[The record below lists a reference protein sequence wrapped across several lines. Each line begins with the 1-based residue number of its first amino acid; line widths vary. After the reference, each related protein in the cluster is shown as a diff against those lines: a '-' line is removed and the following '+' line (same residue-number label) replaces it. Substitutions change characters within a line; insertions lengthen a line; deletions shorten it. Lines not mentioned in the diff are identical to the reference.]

1 MKRGY
6 NVKISVIIVAAGSG
20 NRMKSEISKQ
30 FLKINNK
37 EIFAYSVEK
46 FEKLDCISQI
56 MVVTSEPYFQHT
68 LEVEEK
74 YEWKKTKVIKGGKER
89 QDSVYAGL
97 NALETCDVVI
107 VHDGVRPFVK
117 EQNILDV
124 INKTIKNGACIL
136 AVPMKETV
144 KICKDSIVKETL
156 NRSSLWSIQTP
167 QGFMYKDILSAYK
180 KLQVN
185 DEVVTDDAVLMEKEG
200 HKIFITEGEYSNI
213 KITTPE
219 DIVFGKALL
228 EREAL
233 L

>member
-1 MKRGY
+1 MERGI
-6 NVKISVIIVAAGSG
+6 NVKISAIIVAAGSG

-30 FLKINNK
+30 FLKINDK

-56 MVVTSEPYFQHT
+56 IVVTSEPYFQHT
-68 LEVEEK
+68 LEIEK
-74 YEWKKTKVIKGGKER
+74 KYKWKKTKVIKGGKER

-97 NALETCDVVI
+97 NALEMCDVVI
-107 VHDGVRPFVK
+107 IHDGVRPFVK

-124 INKTIKNGACIL
+124 INKTIKKRACIL

-144 KICKDSIVKETL
+144 KICKDNIVKETL
-156 NRSSLWSIQTP
+156 DRTCLWSIQTP
-167 QGFMYKDILSAYK
+167 QGFMYKDILKAYK
-180 KLQVN
+180 KLQISN
-185 DEVVTDDAVLMEKEG
+185 GIVTDDAVLMEKEG
-200 HKIFITEGEYSNI
+200 HEIFITDGEYSNI

-219 DIVFGKALL
+219 DIIFGKALL
-228 EREAL
+228 EREDL